1 MKAFSKISNHSFFK
15 ALDKGRQRGTRGTGI
30 LLPAL
35 GEQPSRGRHA
45 NQREGECRGMW
56 APSICI
62 RVSANPR
69 SICIRICLCVTTEGM
84 KQPSEMKAPCERP
97 RKKDCGKSF
106 PEKVLSNSKELRGPL
121 RISLQRE
128 MQASDRMRE
137 RGCAKNQCIINWST
151 PRTEVQERK
160 KSFAQAGL
168 SLSRLFF

>member
-62 RVSANPR
+62 RVSANPALSASVSVSAWPQRVWSNLLKWKFPVKDRGKKTVEKASQRKCFQIRR
-69 SICIRICLCVTTEGM
+69 SSGALWESPCREKCKLLTEW
-84 KQPSEMKAPCERP
+84 
-97 RKKDCGKSF
+97 GKEAALKTS
-106 PEKVLSNSKELRGPL
+106 VS
-121 RISLQRE
+121 
-128 MQASDRMRE
+128 
-137 RGCAKNQCIINWST
+137 
-151 PRTEVQERK
+151 
-160 KSFAQAGL
+160 
-168 SLSRLFF
+168 